1 MQMHTSLRRVLPA
14 AAAITLLAACGQP
27 GEVPGQLPYAEPG
40 VEFSVEPV
48 DGAACN
54 EGAYRALVQWD
65 VPPSLTSK
73 VEVQVSEQRQIFAR
87 SNDAAGNKETEEWTS
102 EGLLFVLLDRETGM
116 TLAALEAG
124 PGPCAGS

>member
-1 MQMHTSLRRVLPA
+1 MHTSLPRALTA
-14 AAAITLLAACGQP
+14 AAALVLLAACGRP
-27 GEVPGQLPYAEPG
+27 GEVPEQLPHAESG
-40 VEFSVEPV
+40 VDFRVEPV
-48 DGAACN
+48 ADATCN

-124 PGPCAGS
+124 PGPCAAE

>member
-1 MQMHTSLRRVLPA
+1 MPTNLRRVLPA
-14 AAAITLLAACGQP
+14 AAALALLAACGRP
-27 GEVPGQLPYAEPG
+27 GEVPEQLPHAEPG

-48 DGAACN
+48 AGATCDN
-54 EGAYRALVQWD
+54 GAYRALVQWD

-73 VEVQVSEQRQIFAR
+73 IEVQVSDQRQIFAR